1 MRVNVGRALSIAWVL
16 AAFGCAGAAD
26 PSTAP
31 DATEDPLVD
40 IPVSSIRDQKETGNC
55 WLYATTSWVEG
66 IELAALRA
74 KADADGTNVTA
85 PPPLSISYYDYWDW
99 YSTITH
105 GGIKSTVAKTIRE
118 DELDAGGSWGA
129 AVELIAKRGLVR
141 AVDFG
146 GGTGIMKDADITN
159 TALAAMATSLVTGPL
174 ATKAARKDG
183 ALVRAELDKA
193 FHLSPAMKNALTAVF
208 GADGK
213 RALDDGT
220 ATSSSSIIISPA
232 DLDVLAPRGGAAAAA
247 TTPETR
253 PLLDVIG
260 KRASGDDPDHRTGPY
275 AWSVVSYEHHAPAA
289 TRAYFK
295 RIQLALHAGVPVPI
309 SWFLADNVDP
319 DGTLGAYKNVP
330 AVPAGAT
337 DSVDHETLIVDYEVT
352 DVPGVGTL
360 KAGVDATPAERD
372 AALDDS
378 AKIVFFRVKDSYA
391 THVVNSKRVTMNDL
405 YVDYLTGKVRVCP
418 ASAPTSPKCHDVIPL
433 EDVTLPPGF

>member
-1 MRVNVGRALSIAWVL
+1 MLT
-16 AAFGCAGAAD
+16 AAFGCAAATD
-26 PSTAP
+26 PSAAP

-40 IPVSSIRDQKETGNC
+40 IPVSSTRDQKETGNC

-66 IELAALRA
+66 IELAALREEA
-74 KADADGTNVTA
+74 HSTTVTA

-99 YSTITH
+99 YATITH
-105 GGIKSTVAKTIRE
+105 GGITSTVAKTIRE

-141 AVDFG
+141 ASDFG

-159 TALAAMATSLVTGPL
+159 AALDAMAASLITGPL

-193 FHLSPAMKNALTAVF
+193 FHLSPAMKSALTAAF

-220 ATSSSSIIISPA
+220 ATSSSSIVISPA
-232 DLDVLAPRGGAAAAA
+232 DVQVLAPRAGAAA
-247 TTPETR
+247 EIR
-253 PLLDVIG
+253 PLIDVIG
-260 KRASGDDPDHRTGPY
+260 RRVAGDDPDHRAGTY
-275 AWSVVSYEHHAPAA
+275 AWSVVAYSHHAPAA

-319 DGTLGAYKNVP
+319 DGTLGAYMNVP

-360 KAGVDATPAERD
+360 HAGVDATPSERA

-391 THVVNSKRVTMNDL
+391 THVVNKKRVTMNDL

-418 ASAPTSPKCHDVIPL
+418 VGAPTSPKCHDVIPL

>member
-1 MRVNVGRALSIAWVL
+1 MEVKVGLRFVWMLG
-16 AAFGCAGAAD
+16 AFIGCAASAED
-26 PSTAP
+26 PRA
-31 DATEDPLVD
+31 ATEDPLVD

-66 IELAALRA
+66 VELAALRE
-74 KADADGTNVTA
+74 KAHATTVDA
-85 PPPLSISYYDYWDW
+85 PPPLSISYFDYWDW

-105 GGIKSTVAKTIRE
+105 GGITSTVAKTIRE
-118 DELDAGGSWGA
+118 DELDGGGSWGA

-146 GGTGIMKDADITN
+146 GGTGIMKDAELTN
-159 TALAAMATSLVTGPL
+159 AALDAMATSLLTGPL

-183 ALVRAELDKA
+183 TLVRHELDKA
-193 FHLSPAMKNALTAVF
+193 FGLSSAMKSALTAAF

-213 RALDDGT
+213 RVFDDGT
-220 ATSSSSIIISPA
+220 ATSSSLVTSPA
-232 DLDVLAPRGGAAAAA
+232 ELEVLAPRAGAAA
-247 TTPETR
+247 ELR
-253 PLLDVIG
+253 PLIDVIG
-260 KRASGDDPDHRTGPY
+260 KRAHGDDPDKRTGLY
-275 AWSVVSYEHHAPAA
+275 AWGVVSYTHHTAAA

-319 DGTLGAYKNVP
+319 DGLLGAYKNVP

-337 DSVDHETLIVDYEVT
+337 DSVDHETLITDYEVD
-352 DVPGVGTL
+352 DVPGFGTL
-360 KAGVDATPAERD
+360 HAGVDATAAQRT

-391 THVVNSKRVTMNDL
+391 TRVVKKKRVTMNDL

-418 ASAPTSPKCHDVIPL
+418 VGAPTSPKCHDVIPL